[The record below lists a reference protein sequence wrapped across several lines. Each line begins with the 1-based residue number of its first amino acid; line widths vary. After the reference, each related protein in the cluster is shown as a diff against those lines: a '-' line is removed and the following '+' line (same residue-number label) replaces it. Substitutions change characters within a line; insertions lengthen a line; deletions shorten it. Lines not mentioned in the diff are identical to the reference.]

1 MKKIS
6 IIIPL
11 YNAEKYIVKCLDSI
25 KNQDYK
31 NFEIVIINDKSKDNS
46 WNILNQY
53 VSENLNMSFVA
64 VNNESN
70 LGLSK
75 TRNKG
80 IDLATGDYIL
90 FMDNDD
96 TLVDELALQHFINMT
111 DNDPDIV
118 IGKTRFLQND
128 GPKESRYHTL
138 KNTKKTYVDDEVLVG
153 FLSGQWAV
161 TAWNK
166 LYKTSFLRKNNLRFL
181 DDLLHEDEL
190 WAFETAIP
198 AKIVNFLDFETYNY
212 YSLSNPQSMTATM
225 GMKNIEHYLIILTKK
240 LELTAQKDLYNK
252 TGVMEKY
259 LKHFANVV
267 ILSKVCKMDYHIFR
281 DFYLNVKNVFE
292 QNFPQKDEFRLNPK
306 VAFYLYKMKFDE
318 SFLLY
323 GKLPKYV
330 NQLTRI

>member
-11 YNAEKYIVKCLDSI
+11 YNAEKYIARCLDSI
-25 KNQDYK
+25 IIQSYK
-31 NFEIVIINDKSKDNS
+31 NFEIVIINDKSKDDS
-46 WNILNQY
+46 WNVLNQY
-53 VSENLNMSFVA
+53 VSNNLNINFKII
-64 VNNESN
+64 NNEIN

-80 IDLATGDYIL
+80 IEIATGDYIL

-96 TLVDELALQHFINMT
+96 TLVDELSLQHFINAI

-128 GPKESRYHTL
+128 EPKESRYHTL
-138 KNTKKTYVDDEVLVG
+138 KSTKSTYKGNEVIIG

-166 LYKTSFLRKNNLRFL
+166 LYKKSFLNENKLRFL

-198 AKIVNFLDFETYNY
+198 AKTVNFLDFETYNY
-212 YSLSNPQSMTATM
+212 YSLSNPESMTATM
-225 GMKNIEHYLIILTKK
+225 GLKNIEHYLIILTKK
-240 LELTAQKDLYNK
+240 LEIAKSEDLYKK
-252 TGVMEKY
+252 TDLIDKY
-259 LKHFANVV
+259 LKHFANFV
-267 ILSKVCKMDYHIFR
+267 ILGKVSKLEFKIFKE
-281 DFYLNVKNVFE
+281 FYEKISNEFENQFPVKNQFS
-292 QNFPQKDEFRLNPK
+292 LSPK
-306 VAFYLYKMKFDE
+306 LAYYLYRMKFDDR
-318 SFLLY
+318 FFLY

-330 NQLTRI
+330 NKLIRI